1 MVGKDQ
7 EWQIDTNL
15 EQQTQATSVEST
27 ESGVSAGLRP
37 WKGQSNLHDHRHH
50 LKSMHGILNIF
61 GWGFLLPTGAIIA
74 RNFRK
79 SPLKCDEWYPL
90 HTYCQS
96 SGYIVGT
103 VGWGIGIW
111 LGNSSKQHTLK
122 AHRILGIIIFS
133 FATLQ
138 MMDKIKSSRSGGLS
152 SRRRRTLYVGN
163 LPRDV
168 RTKEVE
174 DLFYKYGRIA
184 HIDLKIRPRGPCFA
198 FIKFEKARDAA
209 VAISGRD
216 RYNFG
221 GYPLRVTQ
229 YNPRNKILPISDVNQ
244 RRSLRRGLRSKSH
257 RKTSGNSSEQ
267 LESAAAPENMKEKP
281 SRLGLDEVKHICDTM
296 GSLYLA

>member
-7 EWQIDTNL
+7 EWQIDDTNL
-15 EQQTQATSVEST
+15 EQQTQFTSVEST

-37 WKGQSNLHDHRHH
+37 WKLGQSNLHHRHH

-103 VGWGIGIW
+103 VGWGIGIC

-138 MMDKIKSSRSGGLS
+138 MLALWLQPKNEEEWRKCWEIYHHLLGYTIIVLSIANIFQGISNIQSHSAAKWRWIYVAMLIILALIALALEIYRWIKSK
-152 SRRRRTLYVGN
+152 N
-163 LPRDV
+163 QQQM
-168 RTKEVE
+168 
-174 DLFYKYGRIA
+174 
-184 HIDLKIRPRGPCFA
+184 A
-198 FIKFEKARDAA
+198 F
-209 VAISGRD
+209 GD
-216 RYNFG
+216 RNEIYA
-221 GYPLRVTQ
+221 
-229 YNPRNKILPISDVNQ
+229 
-244 RRSLRRGLRSKSH
+244 
-257 RKTSGNSSEQ
+257 SEQ
-267 LESAAAPENMKEKP
+267 
-281 SRLGLDEVKHICDTM
+281 I
-296 GSLYLA
+296 